1 VTPVDL
7 PDPPSQTVPP
17 DLPDRPS
24 PTDASD
30 PTDAALARVVRAE
43 AGLIVASLNRRIGD
57 FDVAEEAVQEAIGT
71 ALRVW
76 RSGGVPPNPGGWLA
90 VTARRKAIDLL
101 RARSRDRRLVETLGD
116 EARIVAGPGEV
127 PESGAMLAADDR
139 LAMLFACCHPALA
152 ADVRVPLSL
161 RAVVGMTTAQLARA
175 FLVPE
180 PTMAQRLVRAKRKIV
195 AAGIPFAV
203 PEDGRLA
210 DRLDD
215 VLTAIAVA
223 YDARY
228 LDPASAA
235 VAEDAIWLAE
245 LVARS
250 LPEEP
255 EGWGLL
261 ALLTFLSSRA
271 SARFDADG
279 RLLVLAEQDRGRWDA
294 VAIARADGY
303 LTHAAAMRRPGRY
316 QLQAAIAGCHAS
328 ARTAAETDWLQI
340 LILYDM
346 LLGLDPSPVVRLNRS
361 IALAEVAGPETAL
374 AQVDGLADRLGGYHL
389 FHATRAALL
398 TRLGDDAGAR
408 VANERALALAG
419 SSAERALL
427 RTRLPG

>member
-1 VTPVDL
+1 VTGVDPADPVERI
-7 PDPPSQTVPP
+7 DPAESAET
-17 DLPDRPS
+17 
-24 PTDASD
+24 SD
-30 PTDAALARVVRAE
+30 PTDAALARLVRAE
-43 AGLIVASLNRRIGD
+43 AGLIVASLNRRLGD
-57 FDVAEEAVQEAIGT
+57 FDIAEEAVQEAIGT

-76 RSGGVPPNPGGWLA
+76 RTDGVPPNPGGWLA

-101 RARSRDRRLVETLGD
+101 RAGSRDRRLAETLA
-116 EARIVAGPGEV
+116 EEVRVSSPGPGQSAD
-127 PESGAMLAADDR
+127 PAGALSTADDR
-139 LAMLFACCHPALA
+139 LPMLFACCHPALA

-161 RAVVGMTTAQLARA
+161 RAVVGMTTTQLARA

-180 PTMAQRLVRAKRKIV
+180 PTMAQRLVRAKRKIG

-203 PEDGRLA
+203 PEDDRLA
-210 DRLDD
+210 ERLDD
-215 VLTAIAVA
+215 VLTVIAVA

-228 LDPASAA
+228 LDPAAA
-235 VAEDAIWLAE
+235 EVAEDAIWLAE

-250 LPEEP
+250 LPDEP
-255 EGWGLL
+255 EAWGLL

-303 LTHAAAMRRPGRY
+303 LTKAAAMRRPGRF

-328 ARTAAETDWLQI
+328 APTAAATDWLQI

-361 IALAEVAGPETAL
+361 IALAEVAGPEVAL
-374 AQVDGLADRLGGYHL
+374 AQVDALAERLGGYHL

-398 TRLGDDAGAR
+398 TRLGDDTGAR
-408 VANERALALAG
+408 TANERALALAG
-419 SSAERALL
+419 SSAEQALL
-427 RTRLPG
+427 RTRLSG